1 MEASHRGRAV
11 AVRVGMQIGIQV
23 LFAGLVIFTVV
34 MVLVLSPPHVWRILT
49 WAILLVVVHTA
60 LMMSHVMDRT
70 RRERWQ
76 PILVAAMVAVSI
88 LLAIDFP
95 YAAYLTI
102 PLSFVYL
109 DYLAPLHACIA
120 VVVGAVAIVLGGGL
134 TSGWSVGGVVG
145 PVAGAAVA
153 VVVGLSL
160 KAMQAQAV
168 ELERLNA
175 DLLAVQERLA
185 ASQREAGV
193 LEERARLAREIHDTV
208 AQSLSSIGLLLSA
221 VERTAPDHP
230 AIEQVQLAHRTS
242 SEALSE
248 TRGLIAELAPPTV
261 ADQGLPAVLK
271 RLGATAWSIGG
282 LHVDVDCPD
291 TSDLSM
297 EIQTA
302 LLRLCQG
309 AMSNVVRHARAH
321 HATIQ
326 ISRPDASHVH
336 LRVTDDGVGMDLN
349 APVREGAFG
358 LHAIRQRVHELSGE
372 VSLTS
377 GPGEGTIV
385 NVDLPVHS
393 ATEKSHLVRQGE
405 PS

>member
-1 MEASHRGRAV
+1 MDAGHRGRAV
-11 AVRVGMQIGIQV
+11 VIEVGMQIGIQV

-34 MVLVLSPPHVWRILT
+34 MALVLSPPHLWRILT
-49 WAILLVVVHTA
+49 WEILLILVHTA
-60 LMMSHVMDRT
+60 LMTTHVMDRT
-70 RRERWQ
+70 RRDRWR
-76 PILVAAMVAVSI
+76 PILVTVMVAISI
-88 LLAIDFP
+88 LLAVDFP

-109 DYLAPLHACIA
+109 DHLAPLHACIS
-120 VVVGAVAIVLGGGL
+120 VVVGAVAIVLGVGL

-153 VVVGLSL
+153 VVAGLSL
-160 KAMQAQAV
+160 KAMQAQAA
-168 ELERLNA
+168 ELERLNV

-230 AIEQVQLAHRTS
+230 AIEQIQLAHRTS
-242 SEALSE
+242 SEALCE
-248 TRGLIAELAPPTV
+248 TRVLIAELAPPTV

-271 RLGATAWSIGG
+271 RLGATTWSLGG
-282 LHVDVDCPD
+282 LDVDVDCPD

-297 EIQTA
+297 EIQTV

-309 AMSNVVRHARAH
+309 AMSNVVRHARAR
-321 HATIQ
+321 HATIR
-326 ISRPDASHVH
+326 ISRTDESHVH
-336 LRVTDDGVGMDLN
+336 LRVTDDGVG
-349 APVREGAFG
+349 
-358 LHAIRQRVHELSGE
+358 
-372 VSLTS
+372 
-377 GPGEGTIV
+377 
-385 NVDLPVHS
+385 
-393 ATEKSHLVRQGE
+393 
-405 PS
+405 